1 MSERIN
7 RERRRLVSRLA
18 LALTAARLE
27 PVGAAMEQL
36 ACAAIRSHAVG
47 LNSAK
52 SVGMP
57 SIVEPMFEIEP

>member
-1 MSERIN
+1 MSERSN

-18 LALTAARLE
+18 LALTAAHLG
-27 PVGAAMEQL
+27 PMGTAMEQR

-47 LNSAK
+47 LSSAK

-57 SIVEPMFEIEP
+57 SIGEPMLKIEP

>member
-18 LALTAARLE
+18 LIVARLG
-27 PVGAAMEQL
+27 PVGAAAMEQL